1 LKELGP
7 DVVVELGDAAA
18 LADQLQ
24 EAAPEGIDVT
34 IDLLWGEY
42 GLAAMRAAGRFARHV
57 EMGSVAAPEAV
68 VPAALLRSKSLNLLG
83 FSIAHPPLE
92 VRREGYLRLTEHA
105 ARGEITVDVERIAL
119 EDVGEAWE
127 RQRRAAGGPKL
138 VIVPR
143 EESPRHEH

>member
-1 LKELGP
+1 L
-7 DVVVELGDAAA
+7 
-18 LADQLQ
+18 
-24 EAAPEGIDVT
+24 
-34 IDLLWGEY
+34 
-42 GLAAMRAAGRFARHV
+42 
-57 EMGSVAAPEAV
+57 
-68 VPAALLRSKSLNLLG
+68 KSLNLLG

-105 ARGEITVDVERIAL
+105 ARGEITVDVEPIAL

-143 EESPRHEH
+143 GEPKT